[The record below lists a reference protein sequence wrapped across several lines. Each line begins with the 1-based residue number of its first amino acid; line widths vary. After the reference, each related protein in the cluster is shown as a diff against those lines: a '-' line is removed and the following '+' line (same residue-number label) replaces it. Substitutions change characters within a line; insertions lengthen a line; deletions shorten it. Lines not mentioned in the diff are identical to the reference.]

1 MKGTVILVK
10 KIIKDILILG
20 YLLFFKFFFTIFSAM
35 PLKNKTTF
43 VVSFG
48 DNAIFIYNEMLK
60 QGFDSEIVFLYKQSC
75 KYNFQQLENVVTNQ
89 FETFHPLKEIRSIYH
104 LATSKFI
111 IVDNYYGFLSS
122 IKLKKEVECIQ
133 VWHAAGAIKK
143 FGLQDQSTFKR
154 SKKDIDRFNRV
165 YNQFHKIVVGSNQM
179 ANIFIE
185 AFNVKETQMMK
196 TGVPR
201 TDLFFNEPKMEEI
214 RAKLFHDNPSL
225 KNKTVVLY
233 APTFRDNQLDSQKI
247 ALDLQLMFERLG
259 NEYVLLLRLHPAIKN
274 NINLEEVF
282 PGFVFDYSSYIDINE
297 LLIIT
302 DLLISDYSSVPYEF
316 AFLER
321 PMIFYAYDLEEYQ
334 RDRGLWETYERMV
347 PGPIAENTLEIIELI
362 EANSFN
368 IQQIREFSYKW
379 NEFSVGKSSEQ
390 LVKYLRDKS
399 KANETN

>member
-1 MKGTVILVK
+1 
-10 KIIKDILILG
+10 
-20 YLLFFKFFFTIFSAM
+20 M